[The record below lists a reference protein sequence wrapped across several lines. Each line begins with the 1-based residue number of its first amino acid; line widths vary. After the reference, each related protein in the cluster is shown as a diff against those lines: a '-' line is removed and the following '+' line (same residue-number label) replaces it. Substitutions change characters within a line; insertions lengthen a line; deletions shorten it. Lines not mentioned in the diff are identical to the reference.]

1 MTSSVGVDATGATVP
16 SRPTVPTFTVVV
28 PAYNA
33 SSGLPPTLDAV
44 LAQKEV
50 DLEVIVVDDGSTD
63 DTAAVAAAVD
73 DPRVRV
79 IRQPNRGVSSA
90 RNAGLA
96 AAAGRWVAFL
106 DCDDLPEPN
115 WLTTFVELL
124 DQPGVVVAYVG
135 ATYRTADGRP
145 TAIKLPH
152 DHGPAFHGLRAL
164 LLAGTMGA
172 RVDFL
177 RELGG
182 FCDGLTYSENTEL
195 GLRVGEAL
203 HRRGLRADS
212 TTDSVLTLF
221 DPGGQISR
229 AYTSQARLD
238 AAAYIVARHHHRLHE
253 DPHLLGTY
261 YSMMG
266 VSAARLRKA
275 GSAAYFARA
284 VLANP
289 GRLRHYGQL
298 LVSLVP
304 ALRNRAWAPDG
315 QIGPRTGRRL

>member
-1 MTSSVGVDATGATVP
+1 MTASRDDEPGT
-16 SRPTVPTFTVVV
+16 RPTPTFTVVV

-33 SSGLPPTLDAV
+33 SSGLPATLEAV

-50 DLEVIVVDDGSTD
+50 DFEVIVVDDGSTD
-63 DTAAVAAAVD
+63 DTAEVAAAVD
-73 DPRVRV
+73 DQRVRV
-79 IRQPNRGVSSA
+79 IRQPNRGVSAA
-90 RNAGLA
+90 RNAGLS
-96 AAAGRWVAFL
+96 AAAGRWVTFL

-115 WLTTFVELL
+115 WLTTYVELL
-124 DQPGVVVAYVG
+124 DQPGVAVAYLG

-164 LLAGTMGA
+164 LLAGTMAA

-177 RELGG
+177 RQLGG

-195 GLRVGEAL
+195 GLRVAEQL
-203 HRRGLRADS
+203 QRTGLRADS
-212 TTDSVLTLF
+212 TTESVLTLF

-229 AYTSQARLD
+229 AYTSEARLE
-238 AAAYIVARHHHRLHE
+238 AAAYIVARHHHRLHQ

-266 VSAARLRKA
+266 VSSARLRRR
-275 GSAAYFARA
+275 GTVGYFARA

-289 GRLRHYGQL
+289 GRSRHYGRL
-298 LVSLVP
+298 AVSLVP
-304 ALRNRAWAPDG
+304 PLRDRVWAPDG
-315 QIGPRTGRRL
+315 QVSQRPGRRL